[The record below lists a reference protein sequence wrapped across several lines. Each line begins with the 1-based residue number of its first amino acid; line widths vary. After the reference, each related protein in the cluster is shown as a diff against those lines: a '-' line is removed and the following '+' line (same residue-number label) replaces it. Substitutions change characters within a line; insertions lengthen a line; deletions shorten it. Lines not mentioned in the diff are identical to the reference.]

1 MASFWNQLKNK
12 IFGKRLQ
19 FAVGYQLPGEM
30 NRYDMVDL
38 IGQYRKYISE
48 VFFAMPGDA
57 SGRVP
62 VGSRKGMSVDEANE
76 RLFAD
81 LDKLAAMNLPGVL
94 LFNSSCY
101 GGEYGA
107 ESLVKHVAKSIEEA
121 EKHIRLRAVT
131 VISLPLAEAVKKSFP
146 ELKVRSSINMHIGTI
161 QQMALVSK
169 YFDGFYLNRDYNRD
183 LEHIRR
189 VRQWCDENGKSLH
202 LLANSGCIYQC
213 PHHHYH
219 ENIVAHINEI
229 VSKESAYKGTLAP
242 CFRML
247 KDKSIQFWVLRN
259 TWIRPEDIRN
269 SIQSNWRRVKAA
281 NRNTRFWPTVWKNG
295 TAICWTFWSPAM
307 ATSKA
312 CRLSST
318 RVSLRTG
325 SNIRRIAAIIAT
337 HATIA
342 KTSLKKSPKFRRGS
356 PCFHDDGRPRHFL
369 HDMTCIHANE
379 GYIMS

>member
-38 IGQYRKYISE
+38 IGQYRKHISE

-62 VGSRKGMSVDEANE
+62 VGSRKGMSVEEANE

-81 LDKLAAMNLPGVL
+81 LDRLAAMNLPGVL

-161 QQMALVSK
+161 QQMSLLSK

-219 ENIVAHINEI
+219 ENIVAHIDEI

-269 SIQSNWRRVKAA
+269 YVDLFDTIKLATRESTEPEYTLLAYTTEKWNSNLLDILEPGHGNVEGMPLVI
-281 NRNTRFWPTVWKNG
+281 NSRFPEDWFEHTTHCGHHCDSCNYCKTVFEKV
-295 TAICWTFWSPAM
+295 AKIPQAFSM
-307 ATSKA
+307 
-312 CRLSST
+312 LS
-318 RVSLRTG
+318 
-325 SNIRRIAAIIAT
+325 
-337 HATIA
+337 
-342 KTSLKKSPKFRRGS
+342 
-356 PCFHDDGRPRHFL
+356 
-369 HDMTCIHANE
+369 
-379 GYIMS
+379 